1 MEPYGTGGYHTVPYG
16 KHGTGWALE
25 KVYKDAHLR
34 LNDPF
39 S

>member
-1 MEPYGTGGYHTVPYG
+1 MEPYGIVQDHMVPYG
-16 KHGTGWALE
+16 KHGTGCALE

-34 LNDPF
+34 LIDPF